1 MSSPPRPVPDPD
13 ISGAPFWE
21 AAARHELVLQTCA
34 SCGTI
39 RHPPRPM
46 CAVCNSMEYTFEQAS
61 GRGRIW
67 SWVIAHAPV
76 LPSFAE
82 KVPYNVVVVELDEAP
97 TLRLVG
103 NLVASPDGPIN
114 EVDPATIEIGQPVRV
129 VFQCVA
135 DDETLPR
142 WMLAS

>member
-1 MSSPPRPVPDPD
+1 VSSPPRPVPDPD

-21 AAARHELVLQTCA
+21 AAARHELVIQKCA
-34 SCGTI
+34 SCGLL

-46 CAVCNSMEYTFEQAS
+46 CPACNSMEYTFEQAS

-82 KVPYNVVVVELDEAP
+82 KVPYNVIVVELEEGV
-97 TLRLVG
+97 RMIG
-103 NLVASPDGPIN
+103 NLLD
-114 EVDPATIEIGQPVRV
+114 VDNDAIEEGMQVTVDFEDIEEGVSLPVWRPA
-129 VFQCVA
+129 
-135 DDETLPR
+135 
-142 WMLAS
+142 

>member
-1 MSSPPRPVPDPD
+1 VSSPPRPVPDPD

-21 AAARHELVLQTCA
+21 AAARHALVIQTCA

-46 CAVCNSMEYTFEQAS
+46 CPVCNSMDYTFEQAS

-82 KVPYNVVVVELDEAP
+82 KVPYNVIVVELEEGV
-97 TLRLVG
+97 RMIG
-103 NLVASPDGPIN
+103 NLLD
-114 EVDPATIEIGQPVRV
+114 VDNDAIEEGMDVTVDFEDVEEGVSLPVWRPA
-129 VFQCVA
+129 
-135 DDETLPR
+135 
-142 WMLAS
+142 

>member
-1 MSSPPRPVPDPD
+1 MTSPPRPVPDPD
-13 ISGAPFWE
+13 VSSAPFWE

-82 KVPYNVVVVELDEAP
+82 KVPYNVVVVELDEGV
-97 TLRLVG
+97 RMVG
-103 NLVASPDGPIN
+103 NLLD
-114 EVDPATIEIGQPVRV
+114 VDNDAIEEGMPVTV
-129 VFQCVA
+129 DFEDVEEGVS
-135 DDETLPR
+135 LPVWR
-142 WMLAS
+142 PQ